1 MQTWNK
7 AVVTGNPRKITS
19 IMLGYDPS
27 NILDILVRIS
37 AEVTSATPSLLN
49 GVVAFW
55 VIERSNAVRGQ
66 LPPSQFTGLD
76 SLTDLNNLLESL
88 LSNPPSF

>member
-1 MQTWNK
+1 
-7 AVVTGNPRKITS
+7 
-19 IMLGYDPS
+19 MLGYDPN

-49 GVVAFW
+49 GVVACW

-66 LPPSQFTGLD
+66 LPPGQFTRLD
-76 SLTDLNNLLESL
+76 SLTDLNNLLGSL
-88 LSNPPSF
+88 LSNPPSFLFLGDQRFF